1 MYCYRCRT
9 QNPEQALFCKHCNA
23 PFDTVPPQTYP
34 AYSAMPRQ
42 SSLKWWHILLIVL
55 STLFIINIGTGFF
68 LFGDDTAFELFNL
81 FNSFT
86 ADDTLYELN
95 EPAAFRSM
103 EVTVTEVKHSGT
115 LGFTDAN
122 NDTEVVTVYLTV
134 KNIGEEKLLYDPENY
149 RMANSMGQL
158 ISPHI
163 DYDSLSY
170 SAYYELLP
178 GGRADIALQFEQPID
193 DPELELQYYYFS
205 SEIPTLRFEIE

>member
-9 QNPEQALFCKHCNA
+9 QNPDQALFCKHCHA

-34 AYSAMPRQ
+34 VPPQRSG
-42 SSLKWWHILLIVL
+42 LKWWHILLIVL
-55 STLFIINIGTGFF
+55 SVIFIVNIGTGFF
-68 LFGDDTAFELFNL
+68 LFGDDTTFELFNL
-81 FNSFT
+81 FNGITS
-86 ADDTLYELN
+86 DDTLYELN
-95 EPAAFRSM
+95 EPASFQSI
-103 EVTVTEVKHSGT
+103 EITVTEVKHSGA

-134 KNIGEEKLLYDPENY
+134 KNIGEIKLLYDPENY

-205 SEIPTLRFEIE
+205 SETPTLRFEIE